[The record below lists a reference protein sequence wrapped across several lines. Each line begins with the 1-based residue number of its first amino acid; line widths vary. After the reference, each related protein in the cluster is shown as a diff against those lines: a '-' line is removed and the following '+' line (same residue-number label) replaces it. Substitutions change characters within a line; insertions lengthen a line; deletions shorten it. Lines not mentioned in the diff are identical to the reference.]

1 MTTPTMEIS
10 RLGRNKLALKGQ
22 EIVGRGETA
31 VHPSPVIVGIAALGT
46 GDRSGQ
52 GRSLLLVRMV

>member
-1 MTTPTMEIS
+1 MEIS
-10 RLGRNKLALKGQ
+10 RLGRNKLARKGQ

-31 VHPSPVIVGIAALGT
+31 VHPSLVIVGIAALGT